1 MHAPIGSIDMKKE
14 RSPIYNTNVCA
25 RDILPRLDRLVSDL
39 CALGLYEYAD
49 RLEEFTGDLEEDLM
63 KEGYTVD

>member
-1 MHAPIGSIDMKKE
+1 MENDAKG
-14 RSPIYNTNVCA
+14 
-25 RDILPRLDRLVSDL
+25 ILPRLDRLVSDL